1 MVTERE
7 LRHLSEQERMAL
19 DGFLA
24 RLLATHGREVSQVQL
39 FGSKARG
46 DSDAESDIDL
56 LVVVERNGRRLWND
70 VVALETDLMLEYDT
84 VISSLIMSR
93 EDYEWHKLHRAP
105 LYRNVER
112 EGVDLWT
119 STSMLSSLFGQF
131 LVKPSLG
138 DSR

>member
-1 MVTERE
+1 MAIEGE
-7 LRHLSEQERMAL
+7 LGHLTKRERMAL
-19 DGFLA
+19 DAFLA
-24 RLLATHGREVSQVQL
+24 RLRATHGREVALVQL

-46 DSDAESDIDL
+46 DFDAESDIDL
-56 LVVVERNGRRLWND
+56 LVVIERNGRRLWND
-70 VVALETDLMLEYDT
+70 VVALETDLMLKYDT

-119 STSMLSSLFGQF
+119 SSTSVLSSLSG
-131 LVKPSLG
+131 
-138 DSR
+138 

>member
-1 MVTERE
+1 MATERE
-7 LRHLSEQERMAL
+7 LKHLSEQERMAL
-19 DGFLA
+19 NAFLA
-24 RLLATHGREVSQVQL
+24 RLLATYGREVSQVQL

-46 DSDAESDIDL
+46 DFDAESDIDL
-56 LVVVERNGRRLWND
+56 LVVVERDGRRLWND
-70 VVALETDLMLEYDT
+70 VVALETDLMLEYET

-119 STSMLSSLFGQF
+119 STSALLS
-131 LVKPSLG
+131 PSG
-138 DSR
+138 